1 MTQQAPGS
9 STSPEPE
16 VPGQESPA
24 PVAKPDTSGITRR
37 GLFRRAAIGAASL
50 GTLGGLVLPSGVAA
64 AASPAGITPVSIVPA
79 SQSHAALSTP
89 ASVEFPRGGQL
100 REYWFQVDA
109 FFHNIMPSGMDGMTG
124 NTVKASDTSF
134 WALGYRAFTP
144 GWGEPLPGS
153 SDIGANSGIPG
164 PIIRA
169 QVGDHIRLH
178 LKNND
183 TYYKQSHTLSIHAL
197 RFAVESDGAW
207 AWMLRDRPGTTINPG
222 DSYTYD
228 WDAVPRSVGTW
239 PYHDHSKHFDPGRGS
254 VVMEAGAALGLIGML
269 AVTDSNTPTVDNEIA
284 TVWNSFYQGDI
295 PGISQDYHCFDGT
308 AYLTNTP
315 TIRTKVGQSI
325 RWRILSLGND
335 FHTFHMHGHSWQ
347 MANGFTDAFVMGP
360 GVGSTIEYVEDALP
374 GAWYYHCHVTT
385 HVMGPGMGGMIGLNV
400 VEA

>member
-9 STSPEPE
+9 SVPEEPE
-16 VPGQESPA
+16 VPGQASPSSNAA
-24 PVAKPDTSGITRR
+24 PRTSGLSRR
-37 GLFRRAAIGAASL
+37 GFFRGAAVGAASL

-64 AASPAGITPVSIVPA
+64 AAASPKLV
-79 SQSHAALSTP
+79 TP
-89 ASVEFPRGGQL
+89 APALTEVRAPLSVEFPRDGGQL

-109 FFHNIMPSGMDGMTG
+109 FYHNIMPSGIDGMTG

-144 GWGEPLPGS
+144 GWGAPLPG
-153 SDIGANSGIPG
+153 DDNIGANTGIPG
-164 PIIRA
+164 PIIRG

-207 AWMLRDRPGTTINPG
+207 AWMLRDRPGTTIAPG

-254 VVMEAGAALGLIGML
+254 VVMEAGAALGLCGML
-269 AVTDSNTPTVDNEIA
+269 AITDSNTPTVDKEVT
-284 TVWNSFYQGDI
+284 TVWGSFYQGDI
-295 PGISQDYHCFDGT
+295 PGLSQDYHWFDGLS
-308 AYLTNTP
+308 YLTNTP
-315 TIRTKVGQSI
+315 TIHTKVGQTV

-360 GVGSTIEYVEDALP
+360 GVGSTIQYVEDALP